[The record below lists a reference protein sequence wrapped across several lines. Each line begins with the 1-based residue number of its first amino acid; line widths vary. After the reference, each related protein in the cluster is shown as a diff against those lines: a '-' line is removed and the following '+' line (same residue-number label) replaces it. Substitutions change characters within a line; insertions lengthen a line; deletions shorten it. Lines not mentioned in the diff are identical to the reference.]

1 MLKACI
7 GLNCARQID
16 FIDRR
21 NCQLHAVPEDV
32 FRYEATLEELNL
44 DSNMIQDLPQVI
56 DGGVGRGEGERESL
70 YDCTKMLSLPLT
82 HTTPE

>member
-21 NCQLHAVPEDV
+21 NCQLQAVPEDV

-44 DSNMIQDLPQVI
+44 DSNMIQELPQVSYGRRCGTNVAMGQAEWK
-56 DGGVGRGEGERESL
+56 GGRWGGRR
-70 YDCTKMLSLPLT
+70 C
-82 HTTPE
+82 